1 MNNQKIN
8 GSCLCGKVKFQISG
22 PFKIFQ
28 YCYCSRCRKLTG
40 SAFSPNI
47 FVPPE
52 RFNWTAGE
60 ESVGRYELPDA
71 KYFTSCFC
79 KQCGSTLPW
88 AVKGGKNI
96 VVPAGT
102 LDDDPGIE
110 PFQNIFWGSK
120 APWFK
125 EPDTLECH
133 DEFPGK

>member
-1 MNNQKIN
+1 MNNETIN
-8 GSCLCGKVKFQISG
+8 GSCLCDTVKYHITG

-28 YCYCSRCRKLTG
+28 YCHCSRCRKSTG

-52 RFNWTAGE
+52 KFSWITGE
-60 ESVGRYELPDA
+60 AFVGRYEHPDA
-71 KYFTSCFC
+71 KYFASCFC

-88 AVKGGKNI
+88 LVQGGRNV

-102 LDDDPGIE
+102 LDEHPNIE
-110 PFQNIFWGSK
+110 PMHNIFWASK

-125 EPDTLECH
+125 EPSTLECY

>member
-1 MNNQKIN
+1 
-8 GSCLCGKVKFQISG
+8 
-22 PFKIFQ
+22 
-28 YCYCSRCRKLTG
+28 
-40 SAFSPNI
+40 
-47 FVPPE
+47 VPPE

-71 KYFTSCFC
+71 KYFASCFC
-79 KQCGSTLPW
+79 QQCGSTLPW

-125 EPDTLECH
+125 AADTLECY